1 MKENKTISVELKNL
15 IVKYLTNEI
24 QEEELSVLY
33 DWLNEN
39 DNHREIFNK
48 IRTVWLTSGK
58 KTLQENTDRYKA
70 WDRFWN
76 KHSNRL
82 KSGIFF
88 FKYRKH
94 IAIAASWLIFMF
106 VGSMVPL
113 DNWFVSRNPTLSNI
127 SLTEIVAPLGAK
139 CKVTLPDKTIVWLNA
154 GSKIS
159 YDKSFNLKERLVQ
172 LEGEAYF
179 SVAENKTCP
188 FEVKTSDI
196 LITALGTKFN
206 VKAYP
211 EEETIT
217 ATLEEGKI
225 NVVPINAKK
234 STEPIILKPNENIV
248 FYKHDNS
255 LKLDN
260 ADGQYPKG
268 DKNVK
273 NIAVPSKIKIASDVN
288 TELYTSWKEER
299 WIFLGE
305 PLPSLASKLE
315 RRFNM
320 HIVFADDQLKDYK
333 FSGSIENET
342 VEQILQALRL
352 TAPLK
357 FKIVKNTIILS
368 VDHQL
373 LIKYDKIIKPKE

>member
-225 NVVPINAKK
+225 NVVPIHAKK

-248 FYKHDNS
+248 YYKHDNS